1 MARKVGILFSYPIVN
16 VFTFC
21 TILGQAEPEFGKQE
35 VISVLKENDQ
45 APIMFDS
52 LLGLYEKE
60 LLQESYNRNTVLYH
74 IQTLRRVY
82 DSEVS
87 RKLTYSP
94 DKARIWLKE
103 QRNRQLEGQI
113 SHKWYVFMQTAI
125 EQFDQ
130 FCLEGRLMI
139 TRRYEH
145 PGRLNE
151 CFHSIHQEFS
161 LSLPQK
167 LAQSTRKLYVTNS
180 RQFFEYL
187 EKHSILDLK
196 SITHGIIVDY
206 LAAAA
211 THHERSMD
219 KVIQALKLLFI
230 FLSDKGFVGFNMDF
244 ATIKPACRRKPVLPC
259 FTYDEVKSLL
269 ALIDRTTAIGK
280 RDYAIVLIAIYTGL
294 RSQDIYTMRLKDV
307 NWRKQEISIT
317 QKKTGNAQCIPLCV
331 DAGNA
336 LADYILNGRPSSKDE
351 CIFVKNVAPY
361 TRLDGHGNGTYLL
374 EKYIKLNPALAE
386 KSSNKTFHSF
396 RRSLGS
402 WLSAVQTP
410 LPLIS
415 EILGH
420 TNLEAS
426 KFYLSYDN
434 SSMSLCCLGL
444 DGIPVL
450 KGELA

>member
-1 MARKVGILFSYPIVN
+1 M
-16 VFTFC
+16 
-21 TILGQAEPEFGKQE
+21 
-35 VISVLKENDQ
+35 LKENDQ
-45 APIMFDS
+45 TPILFDS
-52 LLGLYEKE
+52 LLGLYEKA
-60 LLQESYNRNTVLYH
+60 LLQKSYNRNTVLSH
-74 IQTLRRVY
+74 IQVLRRVY
-82 DSEVS
+82 DNEVIG
-87 RKLTYSP
+87 KFTYSP
-94 DKARIWLKE
+94 NKAKIWLNE
-103 QRNRQLEGQI
+103 QRNRKMEGQI
-113 SHKWYVFMQTAI
+113 SHRWYVFMHTVI

-130 FCLEGRLMI
+130 FCREGCLMI

-161 LSLPQK
+161 HSLPQK
-167 LAQSTRKLYVTNS
+167 LAQSTRELYVTNS
-180 RQFFEYL
+180 RQFLEYL

-196 SITHGIIVDY
+196 SITHVIIVDY

-219 KVIQALKLLFI
+219 KVIQALKLLFA
-230 FLSDKGFVGFNMDF
+230 FLSAKGLIGFDLNF
-244 ATIKPACRRKPVLPC
+244 TTLKPACRRKPVLPC
-259 FTYDEVKSLL
+259 FTYDEVKLLL

-280 RDYAIVLIAIYTGL
+280 RDYAVVLIAIYTGL
-294 RSQDIYTMRLKDV
+294 RSHDIYTMRLTDV

-336 LADYILNGRPSSKDE
+336 LADYILNGRPPSNE
-351 CIFVKNVAPY
+351 EYIFVKNVAPY
-361 TRLDGHGNGTYLL
+361 TRLNGHGNGSYLMG
-374 EKYIKLNPALAE
+374 KYFKLNPALAE
-386 KSSNKTFHSF
+386 KRPNKTFHSF

-402 WLSAVQTP
+402 WLSAAQTP